1 MEHREKTV
9 KPNVVTSINNLLIRK
24 SDNLSPHWIPM
35 DSQSII
41 SLFCNQ
47 KILSNSRKYKLD
59 EEKRYY
65 YNDGTQYTDHKGDL
79 AGFGNVYYNPMSIA
93 NILSLSEVTKKR
105 DIIYNSQN
113 GNIFQ

>member
-1 MEHREKTV
+1 
-9 KPNVVTSINNLLIRK
+9 
-24 SDNLSPHWIPM
+24 M

-65 YNDGTQYTDHKGDL
+65 YNDGPQYTDHEGDL

-105 DIIYNSQN
+105 DIIYDSQN
-113 GNIFQ
+113 GNIF